1 MAFDTEM
8 CEVPEDEESIHETTA
23 WNAAHSEIENYIPAH
38 GILNTSQML
47 KQKSLEDYNIDCEKP
62 ISGYDGNGSRIESI
76 FKKLPTTERI
86 FATEY
91 NKETSFENSPQF
103 EVI

>member
-23 WNAAHSEIENYIPAH
+23 WNAAHSENENHIPAH
-38 GILNTSQML
+38 GILNTSQVL